1 MATTEAVSAA
11 VREGKFN
18 KNAARRVRAAGKL
31 PGVVY
36 GAGEGSVAVELDP
49 KQMLRILH
57 SETGHNT
64 IFDLEIAGTGDTVQA
79 KAMIV
84 DWQFEPVKDKL
95 IHVDLKRIALD
106 KAMRAEV
113 PVVLTGTA
121 FGVRNEGGI
130 LDQVLREVEIECLP
144 GDIPA
149 SIELD
154 VTELKMGGVLRVSD
168 LPHDG
173 KFRFI
178 TDEESPVAHVALVKE
193 DAATVAA
200 QAAAS
205 TEPEVAKKG
214 KAEAAPEAG
223 KK

>member
-1 MATTEAVSAA
+1 MAATEAVSAT

-36 GAGEGSVAVELDP
+36 GAAEPAVAVELDP
-49 KQMLRILH
+49 KQMLKILH
-57 SETGHNT
+57 SESGHNT
-64 IFDLEIAGTGDTVQA
+64 IFDLDVAGAKA

-84 DWQFEPVKDKL
+84 DWQFEPIKDRL

-113 PVVLTGTA
+113 PVVLVGTA
-121 FGVRNEGGI
+121 FGVRVEGGV

-149 SIELD
+149 SIEVD
-154 VTELKMGGVLRVSD
+154 VTELKLNAVIRGAA
-168 LPHDG
+168 LPHGG
-173 KFRFI
+173 KFKLI
-178 TDEESPVAHVALVKE
+178 TDEQTTVAHLAEGRGDVAELE
-193 DAATVAA
+193 AEAATV
-200 QAAAS
+200 

-214 KAEAAPEAG
+214 KGDEPEG
-223 KK
+223 GQK

>member
-1 MATTEAVSAA
+1 MAATETVNAA
-11 VREGKFN
+11 PREGRFN
-18 KNAARRVRAAGKL
+18 KNAARRVRVAGKL

-36 GAGEGSVAVELDP
+36 GAKEPSVAVELDP

-57 SETGHNT
+57 SESGHNT
-64 IFDLEIAGTGDTVQA
+64 IFDLDVAGAKA

-113 PVVLTGTA
+113 PVVLTGVA
-121 FGVRNEGGI
+121 FGVRSEGGVV
-130 LDQVLREVEIECLP
+130 DQVLREVEIECLP

-149 SIELD
+149 SID
-154 VTELKMGGVLRVSD
+154 VDITELKLGGVIRVAD
-168 LPHDG
+168 LPHGG

-178 TDEESPVAHVALVKE
+178 TDEETTVAHLAQIKE
-193 DAATVAA
+193 DVATLEAEAATTA
-200 QAAAS
+200 
-205 TEPEVAKKG
+205 EPEVAKKG
-214 KAEAAPEAG
+214 KGEDPEG
-223 KK
+223 GQQ